1 LKQKESVD
9 RWAHSKLDSRYELF
23 DPTARTRQAVAVCIN
38 PLGERKTCRLALSI
52 LVLFMLAFGVFS
64 AAMFAEPTVTKI
76 EEVRC
81 LMHGFSKSQIS
92 DLRSQNHRS
101 QIRDRKPQ
109 IGKSLM
115 SRCGQLQ

>member
-1 LKQKESVD
+1 
-9 RWAHSKLDSRYELF
+9 
-23 DPTARTRQAVAVCIN
+23 VAVCIN

-81 LMHGFSKSQIS
+81 LMHGFSN
-92 DLRSQNHRS
+92 LRS
-101 QIRDRKPQ
+101 
-109 IGKSLM
+109 
-115 SRCGQLQ
+115 